1 MIKIKIST
9 DSDRSSPENSK
20 QETYTKTILRDIV
33 TKLLRNED
41 KEKIKMNQRREKDTS
56 NT

>member
-1 MIKIKIST
+1 MST
-9 DSDRSSPENSK
+9 DLDRRSSANSK
-20 QETYTKTILRDIV
+20 QEKYTKTILRHIV

-41 KEKIKMNQRREKDTS
+41 KEKIKMNQRREKYIS

>member
-9 DSDRSSPENSK
+9 DSDRRSPDNSK
-20 QETYTKTILRDIV
+20 QEKYTKTKLRDIV